1 MNSWIIPVLVAIYDG
16 LALFLQVLL
25 PSRLQAAHKKSKHIK
40 FNITNFFMGLP
51 LHCSTVMV

>member
-25 PSRLQAAHKKSKHIK
+25 PSRLQPAHKKSKHIELL
-40 FNITNFFMGLP
+40 ITSFFMDLP
-51 LHCSTVMV
+51 LHSYTLIV

>member
-25 PSRLQAAHKKSKHIK
+25 PSRLQPAHKKSKHIK
-40 FNITNFFMGLP
+40 FNITNFFMGHP
-51 LHCSTVMV
+51 LHSYTLIV